1 MRRRSSKTLIP
12 MLALSL
18 ALAACGG
25 SSKSSSSTTP
35 ASAAASSN
43 SAPAADGQS
52 AHVVSSAANAS
63 LGATVL
69 VDAQGMTLYR
79 LSGEE
84 HGRFICTSATCVA
97 SWHPLIA
104 PTVGVSGTSVG
115 SLGIVK
121 RPEGSEQVTYK
132 GLPLYTFVGDKA
144 PGEANGQGLKD
155 VGVWSA
161 ISPGSTGVSTSTA
174 SAGSEGSGESGYR
187 Y

>member
-1 MRRRSSKTLIP
+1 MRPSLKIALPT
-12 MLALSL
+12 LALSL

-25 SSKSSSSTTP
+25 SSSSSSSSSQAVAVP
-35 ASAAASSN
+35 ASSTAAGAGGGASGVVRSASN
-43 SAPAADGQS
+43 AT
-52 AHVVSSAANAS
+52 

-84 HGRFICTSATCVA
+84 HGRLICTSAACVA

-104 PTVGVSGTSVG
+104 PAAGVSGASIG
-115 SLGIVK
+115 SLGTLK
-121 RPEGSEQVTYK
+121 RPEGTEQVTYK
-132 GLPLYTFVGDKA
+132 GLPLYTFAGDKA
-144 PGEANGQGLKD
+144 PGQANGQGLKD

-161 ISPGSTGVSTSTA
+161 ISPGSTGVSASKS
-174 SAGSEGSGESGYR
+174 SAGGEGSGESGYH